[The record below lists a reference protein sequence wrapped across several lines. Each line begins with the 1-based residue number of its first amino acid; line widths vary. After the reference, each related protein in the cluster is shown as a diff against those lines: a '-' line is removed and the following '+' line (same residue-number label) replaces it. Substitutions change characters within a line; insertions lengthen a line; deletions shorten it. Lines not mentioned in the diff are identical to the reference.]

1 MFAGLMVMLGT
12 AGAGEPDREDEF
24 DCVGAGDRAHAAA
37 SSITA
42 VPIQNGRIAR
52 SYHGNWFVR

>member
-1 MFAGLMVMLGT
+1 MFAGLMAVLF
-12 AGAGEPDREDEF
+12 AGEPDREDEF
-24 DCVGAGDRAHAAA
+24 DCEGAGEHPHAAA
-37 SSITA
+37 ISITA